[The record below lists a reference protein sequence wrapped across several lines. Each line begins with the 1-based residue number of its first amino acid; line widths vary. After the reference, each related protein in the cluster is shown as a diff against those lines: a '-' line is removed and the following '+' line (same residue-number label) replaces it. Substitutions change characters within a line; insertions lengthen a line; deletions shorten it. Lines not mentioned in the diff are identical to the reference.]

1 MHDENKRSKHAVHW
15 MSKNLL
21 KLNHDQTDFQG
32 NDDFLFENIKIGIS
46 DPFLFFCDDNWSQ
59 NWLQQVVMIFCLEIF
74 SNLQWVKIVLV
85 IKKNYCEFKAE
96 GQEFR

>member
-1 MHDENKRSKHAVHW
+1 

-46 DPFLFFCDDNWSQ
+46 DPFIFFCDDN
-59 NWLQQVVMIFCLEIF
+59 
-74 SNLQWVKIVLV
+74 
-85 IKKNYCEFKAE
+85 
-96 GQEFR
+96 